1 MVSEE
6 GLQQF
11 IALYE
16 RKYGVLLE
24 RAEAVRAFSDLI
36 RITKIAIRGNEA

>member
-11 IALYE
+11 IAMYE

-24 RAEAVRAFSDLI
+24 RSDALRAFSDLI
-36 RITKIAIRGNEA
+36 RMVDIALRGNAA

>member
-1 MVSEE
+1 MISEE

-11 IALYE
+11 ITLYK

-24 RAEAVRAFSDLI
+24 RSDALRAFSDLI
-36 RITKIAIRGNEA
+36 RMTDIALRGNAA